1 MSAVN
6 PCPALTST
14 KQYPWDEAV
23 TGEKVG
29 DVERA
34 AEQGHSWNIYCGLSC
49 KNVNTESE
57 GG

>member
-1 MSAVN
+1 MN

-14 KQYPWDEAV
+14 KQYPWDEVV
-23 TGEKVG
+23 TGEKVS